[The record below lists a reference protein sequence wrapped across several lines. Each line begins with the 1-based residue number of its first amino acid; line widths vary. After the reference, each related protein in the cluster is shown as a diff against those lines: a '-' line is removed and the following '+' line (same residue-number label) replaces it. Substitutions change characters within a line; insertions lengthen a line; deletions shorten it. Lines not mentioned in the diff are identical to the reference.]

1 MCVEG
6 HVYLLSITDVIC
18 VDLMQMKGKREFPP
32 DIPASGDVLSHLS
45 ESELLLF
52 SLMLNT
58 ENFGERVYVGHN
70 GSLPERDNAHQ
81 CWKLRCG
88 NVMVRTLDSR
98 LKDQRFNLQLP

>member
-1 MCVEG
+1 MCIEG
-6 HVYLLSITDVIC
+6 HVCVLIITHVTC

-58 ENFGERVYVGHN
+58 DNLGLVVRV
-70 GSLPERDNAHQ
+70 R
-81 CWKLRCG
+81 
-88 NVMVRTLDSR
+88 
-98 LKDQRFNLQLP
+98 